1 MLSISEVARAAGVA
15 RHRLAYALQTGAV
28 REPARLAGRRCFSPE
43 DIELVRRHFA
53 AVDTPADGRHRRGRG
68 KEAS

>member
-1 MLSISEVARAAGVA
+1 MLSISEVARVTGVA

-28 REPARLAGRRCFSPE
+28 QEPARLAGRRCFSPE
-43 DIELVRRHFA
+43 DVERVRQHFA
-53 AVDTPADGRHRRGRG
+53 AMDTPAGVRQPRGRG